1 MFESILGAL
10 LAHKQIVIAAIAIT
24 GIGVYAFPFNALNL
38 NQAQADHATISNQL
52 TEVEIPCLPYC
63 DIANEPEDIEV
74 IVDNPLDPNA
84 PPIVHVEVRF
94 SFVSLN

>member
-38 NQAQADHATISNQL
+38 NQAQADHASVANVLQN
-52 TEVEIPCLPYC
+52 VEIPCRPYC
-63 DIANEPEDIEV
+63 DIEDEPEDHET
-74 IVDNPLDPNA
+74 IVENPLNPNG
-84 PPIVHVEVRF
+84 PPIAHIQINF
-94 SFVSLN
+94 SFV